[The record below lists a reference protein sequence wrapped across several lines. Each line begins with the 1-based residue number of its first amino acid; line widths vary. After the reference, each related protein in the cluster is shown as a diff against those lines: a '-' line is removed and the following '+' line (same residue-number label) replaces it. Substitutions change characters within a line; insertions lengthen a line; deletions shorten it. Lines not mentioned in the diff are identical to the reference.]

1 MQLFYAFLPRG
12 IFLYGDIA
20 KRVFLCYTLFNEV
33 KEGEIMPMT
42 TLKVIPMPKKVLGE
56 DNEGRFASVS
66 VEAAICT
73 DHAAFSVHIDTLV
86 TYTAVVHG
94 VTLTRGAGGI
104 RLCCDAAL
112 DAGEYRVVCAENG
125 VTAYAADDDGAAYAM
140 ATLLQ
145 LMAVE
150 SDRLVFPKTEICDRP
165 DCGYRS
171 LMVDLARQWHPFPTL
186 FAYVDLCYLY
196 KIKYLHL
203 HFVDTQSYTLPSDIF
218 PKIATEGRAYN
229 KEQIREINAYAHARG
244 VELIPE
250 FEVPGHARAMVEA
263 YPELFAHTPLTEG
276 EKVSRNI
283 VCVGRAGLMEN
294 LKKLIEEI
302 IEMFPYSRYLHLG
315 GDEAEIAAW
324 DRCADCTRYMAERG
338 IPNVHALY
346 SHFTKEVT
354 DLVLSLGRT
363 PIVWEGFPK
372 EGTEEISRDVVV
384 IAWESYYHLAPDL
397 IEEGFDI
404 INASWQP
411 LYVTPTVHWSVEN
424 ILAWNVYNWQHWWPK
439 SEAHLN
445 PIHLQPTDRVL
456 GGLLCAWEWN
466 YEGEID
472 VIKENLAALS
482 ERTWRIR
489 RYVEDSEFR
498 ERLSHVLPIADKL
511 CTGGGL

>member
-1 MQLFYAFLPRG
+1 
-12 IFLYGDIA
+12 
-20 KRVFLCYTLFNEV
+20 
-33 KEGEIMPMT
+33 MPMT
-42 TLKVIPMPKKVLGE
+42 KLKVIPMPKTVRGE
-56 DNEGRFASVS
+56 DGEGGFDAVS
-66 VEAAICT
+66 VKAAIRA
-73 DHAAFSVHIDTLV
+73 DHAAFGGFAEVLASYLAKIHGADLV
-86 TYTAVVHG
+86 
-94 VTLTRGAGGI
+94 RGEGGI
-104 RLCCDAAL
+104 VLAYDAAL
-112 DAGEYRVVCAENG
+112 GAGEYRVVIGEDGAFA
-125 VTAYAADDDGAAYAM
+125 TASDADGAAYAT

-145 LMAVE
+145 LAAVE
-150 SDRLVFPKTEICDRP
+150 GDVLCFPKVEILDRP

-218 PKIATEGRAYN
+218 PKIATEGRCYT
-229 KEQIREINAYAHARG
+229 KEEIREINAYAHARG

-263 YPELFAHTPLTEG
+263 YPELFAHTPVREG
-276 EKVSRNI
+276 ERVSTNI
-283 VCVGRAGLMEN
+283 ICVGKEGLMEN
-294 LKKLIEEI
+294 LRRLIEEI
-302 IEMFPYSRYLHLG
+302 IEMFPHSCYLHLG
-315 GDEAEIAAW
+315 GDEAEIAEW
-324 DRCADCTRYMAERG
+324 DKCADCVRYMAERG
-338 IPNVHALY
+338 IDGVHALY

-354 DLVLSLGRT
+354 DLVLSLGKT

-372 EGTEEISRDVVV
+372 EGTEAISRDAVV

-397 IEEGFDI
+397 IEEGFHI

-411 LYVTPTVHWSVEN
+411 LYITPNVHWSVEN

-445 PIHLQPTDRVL
+445 PIHLQPTDRVM

-482 ERTWRIR
+482 ERTWNIR
-489 RYVEDSEFR
+489 RYAEDGEFR
-498 ERLSHVLPIADKL
+498 EKLNAVLPLADAM
-511 CTGGGL
+511 CR